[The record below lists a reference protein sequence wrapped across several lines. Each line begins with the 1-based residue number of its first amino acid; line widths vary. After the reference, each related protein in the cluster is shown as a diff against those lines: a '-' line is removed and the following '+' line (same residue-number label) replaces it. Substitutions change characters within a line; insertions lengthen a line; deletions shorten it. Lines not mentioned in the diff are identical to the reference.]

1 MARDQAVHGFLRGSA
16 GAAARGRVF
25 RLLQFSLLVW
35 ASVYLVLV
43 AMTGHT
49 WFRSIA
55 FGIALIFALWLIVG
69 AWLSDAPP
77 IPWPDTYLLV
87 GIAAWAGWS
96 TASVLWSIHPD
107 YTRGELGTEIVW
119 GLATVVIFYVAVR
132 TARAYRV
139 LLTTAI
145 GICAVLAV
153 LAAVE
158 LLGVDAVDTERA
170 LVRSHG
176 GVGAYSTYLVL
187 VIPLLPLLLLPP
199 PSGFGSRAWVG
210 AIAIAILALLL
221 FAARLTENRMVWIAL
236 AAAAMLGAAL
246 CAWRWRTRL
255 ARAPWR
261 WTALLLAL
269 LLILATFFIDAVEH
283 RARTD
288 FAADAPVAR
297 TLAEDPRF
305 VLWTHT
311 FERIR
316 ERPWLGFGFG
326 KSILREE
333 LRGSLGNP
341 LLAHAHNLFVSQW
354 VQTGAIGVL
363 TLLGLL
369 AALAWRYGSFAR
381 SADGTLAALGI
392 CGLTLL
398 AAFVVKNL
406 TDDFL
411 VRPTSKEFWAL
422 NALLIG
428 YGIRR
433 AAMPVPAT
441 LDMPRR

>member
-1 MARDQAVHGFLRGSA
+1 MRDPAVHGFLRGSA
-16 GAAARGRVF
+16 GAGSRARIF

-49 WFRSIA
+49 YLRSVA
-55 FGIALIFALWLIVG
+55 FGIALIFAVWLTLG
-69 AWLSDAPP
+69 SWLSDAEPVP
-77 IPWPDTYLLV
+77 APDGYLLAA
-87 GIAAWAGWS
+87 ILAWAGWS
-96 TASVLWSIHPD
+96 AASVLWSVHPE
-107 YTRGELGTEIVW
+107 YSLAELGTEVVW
-119 GLATVVIFYVAVR
+119 GLATIMIFYVAVR

-145 GICAVLAV
+145 AICALLAV
-153 LAAVE
+153 LAAFE
-158 LLGVDAVDTERA
+158 LLGPDAVETDRA

-199 PSGFGSRAWVG
+199 PSGYGSRVRVIVPVVALLG
-210 AIAIAILALLL
+210 LLL

-236 AAAAMLGAAL
+236 AAAALLAAVL
-246 CAWRWRTRL
+246 CSWRWRARL
-255 ARAPWR
+255 ERSPWR
-261 WTALLLAL
+261 WTAILVAL
-269 LLILATFFIDAVEH
+269 LLIFTALFIDAAEE

-288 FAADAPVAR
+288 FAPGAPVAR

-316 ERPWLGFGFG
+316 ERPWLGYGFG

-333 LRGSLGNP
+333 LRSTLNNP
-341 LLAHAHNLFVSQW
+341 MLAHAHNLFVSQW
-354 VQTGAIGVL
+354 AQTGAIGVI

-369 AALAWRYGSFAR
+369 AAIAWRYLSFAR

-398 AAFVVKNL
+398 AAFLVKNM

-411 VRPTSKEFWAL
+411 VRPTSKEFWAI
-422 NALLIG
+422 NAMLIG
-428 YGIRR
+428 HGIRR
-433 AAMPVPAT
+433 VRAPA
-441 LDMPRR
+441 LDSGPSRTRG